1 MVNEKKTENGTGNG
15 KKSWVQ
21 SITFKV
27 LLALFVGFSLY
38 MLVSAVVVVVLT
50 KPEKQVRVP
59 EVVGR
64 QFIDVYNS
72 LNRKGLNPEIRFYD
86 VFDIDNGLVLE
97 QYPESGNIVSDGS
110 SIRLL
115 VSRSSLKMET
125 PNLVGIELHFALNKL
140 KNLHIH
146 DKTITLNSG
155 VVSYLPSDK
164 TPDNIV
170 IAQNPKAG
178 ERISPERKINLLV
191 SAGKTGADARMP
203 ECAGQS
209 IDLAFDLL
217 MAKNVEIVEN
227 LVTTGLKEKSGLIL
241 SQSPRADT
249 RIKKGQAVVLKVY
262 YYPLRNHP
270 YRAFEKIEYTIPA
283 DEEGGLYEAYVED
296 NHSKRLRYSRT
307 MKPGNKFEFIFHR
320 TGNAKVTLLRDKK
333 QVKVFTV
340 NVEEF
345 E

>member
-1 MVNEKKTENGTGNG
+1 MNEKKTEQNTDNG

-27 LLALFVGFSLY
+27 LLTLFVGFSLY

-72 LNRKGLNPEIRFYD
+72 LNRKGLNPEIRFHD

-97 QYPESGNIVSDGS
+97 QYPVSGSIVSDGS
-110 SIRLL
+110 TVRLL

-125 PNLVGIELHFALNKL
+125 PNLVGIELPFALNKL
-140 KNLHIH
+140 KNMHIH
-146 DKTITLNSG
+146 DKTITLNPG
-155 VVSYLPSDK
+155 VISYLPSEK
-164 TPDNIV
+164 TPGNII
-170 IAQNPKAG
+170 IAQNPRPG

-191 SAGKTGADARMP
+191 SAGKTGADTKMP
-203 ECAGQS
+203 ECTGQS

-217 MAKNVEIVEN
+217 MAKNVEIAED
-227 LVTTGLKEKSGLIL
+227 LVTTGLQEKSGIIL
-241 SQSPRADT
+241 SQSPRAGT
-249 RIKKGQAVVLKVY
+249 EIKKGQAVVLKVY
-262 YYPLRNHP
+262 YYPLKNHP
-270 YRAFEKIEYTIPA
+270 YRAFEKIEYTIPD
-283 DEEGGLYEAYVED
+283 DEAEGVYEAYVED
-296 NHSKRLRYSRT
+296 NRSKRLRYSRT
-307 MKPGNKFEFIFHR
+307 MKPGNKLTFVFHR